1 MAFILRATATKTD
14 DQEWYIPIS
23 PYLEQYYTAE
33 NIAIVNTMRDYR
45 NALTGSTANVVTSI
59 DGNVF
64 TADQE
69 FDTLENAQSAQDKIY
84 GNSMAA
90 ERIAFHIIVKNKV
103 ASLPGSPQYTVTSTI
118 IEV

>member
-33 NIAIVNTMRDYR
+33 DVSIVDAMRSYR

-59 DGNVF
+59 IGNVY

-84 GNSMAA
+84 GSSMAA
-90 ERIAFHIIVKNKV
+90 ERIAFHNMVKNKV
-103 ASLPGSPQYTVTSTI
+103 ASLPGAPQYTVTSTI